1 MTEPVSTM
9 SSRRDK
15 DKGSGNTGKNAKQ
28 DKSSSREDRLTR
40 TRRST
45 SSGDGLDGAVTAAA
59 AVTSKERQTRHSAS
73 LSPPAGKDSSKA
85 KIAGSATNS
94 PVLQRAET
102 HKRIRKADSSES
114 SDAECSE
121 AGASIA
127 NLNIAD
133 AGANLRKRG
142 NIPV

>member
-28 DKSSSREDRLTR
+28 DKSSSREDRL

-121 AGASIA
+121 AGASVA
-127 NLNIAD
+127 NLAD
-133 AGANLRKRG
+133 AGAKLKKRG
-142 NIPV
+142 NILV

>member
-40 TRRST
+40 RSTT

-59 AVTSKERQTRHSAS
+59 AVTSKERQTRHSTS
-73 LSPPAGKDSSKA
+73 LSPPTGKDSSKA
-85 KIAGSATNS
+85 KITRSATNS
-94 PVLQRAET
+94 PVVQRTET
-102 HKRIRKADSSES
+102 HKRTRQAESSES
-114 SDAECSE
+114 SDDECSE
-121 AGASIA
+121 AGASDA
-127 NLNIAD
+127 NLAD
-133 AGANLRKRG
+133 AGAKLKKRC
-142 NIPV
+142 NIQV